1 MKKTY
6 LHNIEI
12 SRLCRG
18 LSLFLHAGITLSD
31 GLSLL
36 AGEHSGEICN
46 ALLRMS
52 AQLDDGFALSAAMHN
67 EGIFSADVIGM
78 VKAGEKTGRL
88 EEALSSLA
96 LYYDSRDRTDKLI
109 RNSFTYPSML
119 MLVILAVIAVML
131 IKVLPVFDSV
141 YASLGSGLTGLSGAL
156 LALGAFLGSILP
168 LLIVVMAAAVIFL
181 AVFFTS
187 ESFRS
192 RLFAKLQ
199 KRLSSKGIFHRLASA
214 RFAESLAMGLRSGLS
229 DDEAVA
235 LAGELLSGIP
245 MAEKSCQSCITLL
258 SNGKSLPDALCES
271 GCLPKYAAS
280 MLGVGIKGGCGDK
293 VMEELA
299 ARLSDEAAEL
309 LEGQIAMIEPLMVT
323 FSSVLIGILLL
334 SVMLPLVNIMSA
346 IG

>member
-12 SRLCRG
+12 SRLCRE

-36 AGEHSGEICN
+36 ADEHSGEIRN

-52 AQLDDGFALSAAMHN
+52 AQLYEGLYLSDAMHN
-67 EGIFSADVIGM
+67 EGVFSADVIGM

-88 EEALSSLA
+88 EEALFSLA
-96 LYYDSRDRTDKLI
+96 SYYDSRDRTDNLI

-199 KRLSSKGIFHRLASA
+199 KRLSSKGTFHRIASA
-214 RFAESLAMGLRSGLS
+214 RFAEALAMGLRSGLS

-280 MLGVGIKGGCGDK
+280 MLGVGIKGG
-293 VMEELA
+293 
-299 ARLSDEAAEL
+299 LSKTATSPSSQTTLTSIL
-309 LEGQIAMIEPLMVT
+309 LGTIFSEGSS
-323 FSSVLIGILLL
+323 SSVFIERVSPSRRICLT
-334 SVMLPLVNIMSA
+334 VT
-346 IG
+346 